1 MASDFGKSKKILV
14 FLILMMGIFIF
25 LFINRED
32 EDDETM
38 SIVSEWIGREIRM
51 PNNSLNDFLDRG
63 ETVKTF
69 SELLGAEFKILLYI
83 DSVGCMPCKLRL
95 PEWNKLIR
103 EFEEISSDK
112 LAFLLLFHQ
121 KNEMELPFLLKRE
134 KFNYPVF
141 IDVADEINQ
150 LNNFPVQSAYQC
162 FLLDKNNRVLLI
174 GNPIKNSRIKDLYLK
189 TILNEEIKSDK
200 FGDKVIQT
208 EVTVENQVVYL
219 GNFDWEIEQ
228 QTTLYLKNVGDN
240 NLAIDHVKTSCGCT
254 SVEYSREPICPE
266 DSISLNV
273 VYKAEHP
280 GYFNKTIT
288 VYCNAN
294 SSPVIFRI
302 FGDAITE

>member
-121 KNEMELPFLLKRE
+121 SSKSPKVM
-134 KFNYPVF
+134 VF
-141 IDVADEINQ
+141 Q
-150 LNNFPVQSAYQC
+150 Q
-162 FLLDKNNRVLLI
+162 VLW
-174 GNPIKNSRIKDLYLK
+174 DL
-189 TILNEEIKSDK
+189 
-200 FGDKVIQT
+200 VM
-208 EVTVENQVVYL
+208 
-219 GNFDWEIEQ
+219 
-228 QTTLYLKNVGDN
+228 
-240 NLAIDHVKTSCGCT
+240 C
-254 SVEYSREPICPE
+254 R
-266 DSISLNV
+266 
-273 VYKAEHP
+273 
-280 GYFNKTIT
+280 
-288 VYCNAN
+288 
-294 SSPVIFRI
+294 
-302 FGDAITE
+302 